1 MSGPVPGGF
10 AVGGLDR
17 LPPPASGGR
26 LGEGGQ
32 RLVQRPGPAREPLV
46 SYVTVVR
53 NAVSTLPRTLAS
65 VRAQRGAAVEHL
77 VIDACSTDG
86 TRALIEAHAGQID
99 YWVSEPDG
107 GLYDALNKAM
117 SLVRGSLVCVLNADD
132 WLTPDAAARA
142 LAALRRHEPRPL
154 EPAPRLI
161 LSAAWLHNG
170 PRRRLWLPGA
180 LDAGSWLRCP
190 NLCHNGVY
198 ATPAA
203 LRAAGPYDTRLRIVA
218 DTRWLLAMVDAGVAI
233 HRIGAPTVHYVTGG
247 LSGDVTRHVQE
258 CARLLL
264 DPEATPAHVDAFKAP
279 RETRVAELI
288 DVSSH
293 PDLHV
298 IRKERAEESSIKE
311 LRDRK
316 QTNIPLDLL
325 RELMIGGVVGDGKS
339 FDSPVWRS
347 AYLGHHKVFIIDEAE
362 LLDPY
367 GQNALLKTL
376 EEPPPGTYMFLV
388 TTQEERLLPTI
399 RSRCQRVAFRTLD
412 AQSMQ
417 AWFERFAVPADQRAW
432 LAEFSDGAPGTAE
445 LAHRH
450 GLRAWSDELLPRF
463 AAVEAGKFD
472 AGLADRLAELV
483 GEFAERVVKENP
495 KASKEAANRL
505 GTRCALLTL
514 GSRSRVQIA
523 EAARKGDA
531 AVIAAA

>member
-1 MSGPVPGGF
+1 MNGPVPGGF

-32 RLVQRPGPAREPLV
+32 RLAQRPGPAREPLV

-53 NAVSTLPRTLAS
+53 NAVATLPRTLAS
-65 VRAQRGAAVEHL
+65 VRTQRGAGVEHL

-142 LAALRRHEPRPL
+142 LAALRRHEPRLL

-258 CARLLL
+258 CARLLML
-264 DPEATPAHVDAFKAP
+264 GFPALGEAEAWTLLHAFYPWAGNLRP
-279 RETRVAELI
+279 FADRCPPHLGQA
-288 DVSSH
+288 
-293 PDLHV
+293 
-298 IRKERAEESSIKE
+298 
-311 LRDRK
+311 LRD
-316 QTNIPLDLL
+316 LAL
-325 RELMIGGVVGDGKS
+325 RHAGDARLQAALAGTG
-339 FDSPVWRS
+339 
-347 AYLGHHKVFIIDEAE
+347 AEAQ
-362 LLDPY
+362 Y
-367 GQNALLKTL
+367 GQAGRV
-376 EEPPPGTYMFLV
+376 EPVRP
-388 TTQEERLLPTI
+388 
-399 RSRCQRVAFRTLD
+399 
-412 AQSMQ
+412 
-417 AWFERFAVPADQRAW
+417 
-432 LAEFSDGAPGTAE
+432 LAENLQRGAAKLWHTTRE
-445 LAHRH
+445 
-450 GLRAWSDELLPRF
+450 W
-463 AAVEAGKFD
+463 VAG
-472 AGLADRLAELV
+472 GRWQ
-483 GEFAERVVKENP
+483 NP
-495 KASKEAANRL
+495 AP
-505 GTRCALLTL
+505 
-514 GSRSRVQIA
+514 
-523 EAARKGDA
+523 
-531 AVIAAA
+531 